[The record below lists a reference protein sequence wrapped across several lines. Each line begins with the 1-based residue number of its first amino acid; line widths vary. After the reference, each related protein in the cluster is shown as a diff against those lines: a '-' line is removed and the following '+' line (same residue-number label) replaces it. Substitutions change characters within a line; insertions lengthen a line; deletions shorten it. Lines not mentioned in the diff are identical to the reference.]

1 MADKLVRHSATSLE
15 KYQNCSLLW
24 FHRYV
29 DHWKEPTDEGAAFG
43 LVLHAAVADAL
54 LDGSGETE
62 QSWYELYK
70 KEGVLAPSHELV
82 MLTEDYFE
90 NWQIH
95 HTFDG
100 TRPILVE
107 EMYEKEVEGYGLL
120 AGKIDALWW
129 NEEYGFYI
137 VDHKFMK
144 SPEKKKSNQQMAVYS
159 LLEPRA
165 THFFYEKV
173 GRDDYEMQETHNLAP
188 ALQKIAKTIECI
200 RKEEFNANPQR
211 WFIPYCPFIKECGK
225 CSTQ

>member
-1 MADKLVRHSATSLE
+1 MRHSATSLE

-24 FHRYV
+24 YHRYI

-43 LVLHAAVADAL
+43 SVLHAAVAAAL
-54 LDGSGETE
+54 VHDPLFLNPDWEN
-62 QSWYELYK
+62 LYLM
-70 KEGVLAPSHELV
+70 ENVHPGHELIQ
-82 MLTEDYFE
+82 LTEDYYD
-90 NWQIH
+90 NWICH

-129 NEEYGFYI
+129 NEQYGFYI

-173 GRDDYEMQETHNLAP
+173 GLDDYEMQETHNLTP
-188 ALQKIAKTIECI
+188 ALQKIAKTIQCI
-200 RKEEFNANPQR
+200 KDEEFSANPQR

-225 CSTQ
+225 CSTP